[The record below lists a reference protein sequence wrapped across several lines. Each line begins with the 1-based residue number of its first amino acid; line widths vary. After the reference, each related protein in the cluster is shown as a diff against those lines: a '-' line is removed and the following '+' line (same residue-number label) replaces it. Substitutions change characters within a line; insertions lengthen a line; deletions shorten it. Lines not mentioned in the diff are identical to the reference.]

1 MALAGP
7 ASSSRLAEAF
17 VLARPVL
24 PALGPPP
31 STSPYQ
37 AEAPGRARVAARCG
51 LLCVA
56 SDLPGSSFLEIT
68 AVGLACL
75 TGYKSRL
82 TALLQWSSTRRLHW
96 SSNNELDTVLVSY
109 FDKMYFEG
117 FSSAD
122 GSKTLAA
129 IKHFKP
135 EVGRHGPLSLARSE
149 RCIKSWIRSAPRH
162 QRVPLT
168 FVVLAAI
175 LVYLVYHPGTCDLLR
190 VAQLLPPAPEAGPQY
205 AQWELLDRAQG
216 CGQDG
221 TLGPGSC
228 LGHGPLGR
236 RHLCRPHKGA
246 PRGRGT
252 LAAETA
258 EAFREAC
265 LALGLEALKPCRY
278 GLRHGGASE
287 DILTKTRTIEA
298 AKKRGHIPN
307 TISIGV

>member
-1 MALAGP
+1 
-7 ASSSRLAEAF
+7 
-17 VLARPVL
+17 
-24 PALGPPP
+24 
-31 STSPYQ
+31 
-37 AEAPGRARVAARCG
+37 VAARRG

-96 SSNNELDTVLVSY
+96 SGNNELDTVLVSY

-117 FSSAD
+117 LSSAD

-205 AQWELLDRAQG
+205 AQWEFLLNPTELKVAGKTGLWDQAVVWDTDPWAADIFAALTKGR
-216 CGQDG
+216 
-221 TLGPGSC
+221 PGD
-228 LGHGPLGR
+228 
-236 RHLCRPHKGA
+236 
-246 PRGRGT
+246 
-252 LAAETA
+252 
-258 EAFREAC
+258 
-265 LALGLEALKPCRY
+265 EALWLPRPPRPS
-278 GLRHGGASE
+278 GRPAWPS
-287 DILTKTRTIEA
+287 DSRPSNRAAMVSDTAAPART
-298 AKKRGHIPN
+298 
-307 TISIGV
+307 S